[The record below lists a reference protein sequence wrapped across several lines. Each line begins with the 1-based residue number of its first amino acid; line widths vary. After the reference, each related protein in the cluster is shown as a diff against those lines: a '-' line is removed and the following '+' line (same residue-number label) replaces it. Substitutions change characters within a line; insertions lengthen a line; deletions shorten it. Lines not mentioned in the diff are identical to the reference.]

1 MEIQDKISKAL
12 TDKSYSTETKS
23 KMNEVHK
30 KFFSKNTKTKLSNSI
45 SLFI

>member
-30 KFFSKNTKTKLSNSI
+30 NFLVRTLKQN
-45 SLFI
+45 